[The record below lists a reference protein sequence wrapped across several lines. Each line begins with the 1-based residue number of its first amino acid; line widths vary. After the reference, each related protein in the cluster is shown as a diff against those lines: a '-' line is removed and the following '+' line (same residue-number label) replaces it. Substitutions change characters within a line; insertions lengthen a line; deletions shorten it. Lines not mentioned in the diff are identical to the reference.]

1 MKVVNHRL
9 VDDNNQPMPFIASPN
24 YSRGRTLEP
33 DYIVIHYTA
42 GSSASASI
50 RWLCN
55 SQANAS
61 AHIVIGR
68 DGEITQLVN
77 FNKIAWHAGRSSW
90 DDKNYLNS
98 YSIGIELDNAGIL
111 HKQGDKWV
119 TWFGK
124 EIDESEVLVA
134 THKNRTEEAGWHTYT
149 PEQIEACRELCTTLC
164 NKYSIKEIIGH
175 DDIAPQRKTDPG
187 PAFPMGNIQSLSE
200 GRNTEIEEENLPIKL
215 TTTILNIRTGPG
227 THHNKLEEGP
237 LPANTPVL
245 VIEKYNNWQY
255 VEVLES
261 INDNA
266 DIQGWVY
273 GSYLVDQ

>member
-1 MKVVNHRL
+1 MKISNHRL
-9 VDDNNQPMPFIASPN
+9 VFDNNAPYPFIASPN
-24 YSRGRTLEP
+24 YSRGKTLQP
-33 DYIVIHYTA
+33 DYIIIHYTA
-42 GSSASASI
+42 GSSADASI

-77 FNKIAWHAGRSSW
+77 FNKVAWHAGRSSW

-98 YSIGIELDNAGIL
+98 YSIGIELDNAGVL
-111 HKQGDKWV
+111 RKQGDQWV

-124 EIDESEVLVA
+124 AIDESEVMVA
-134 THKNRTEEAGWHTYT
+134 THKNRSEEAGWHTYT
-149 PEQIEACRELCTTLC
+149 SAQIEACRELCSALC
-164 NKYSIKEIIGH
+164 AKYPIKEILGH

-187 PAFPMGNIQSLSE
+187 PAFPLSNIQGIAV
-200 GRNTEIEEENLPIKL
+200 GRNTEIEEQNLPIKV
-215 TTTILNIRTGPG
+215 TTATLNIRTGPG

-237 LPANTPVL
+237 LPVDTSVL

-255 VEVLES
+255 VEVLDEV
-261 INDNA
+261 NGNA

-273 GSYLVDQ
+273 GAYLSDQ